1 MILEAMYDD
10 IKITFDIQDT
20 FIVASAENLKE
31 KPFGM
36 WELYRSTGIQCEH
49 GDDYVRLTVPSSPKM
64 LTDRLSRIYLY
75 LVWCFVHSGELKYS
89 YNDLFPEVHNM
100 WGDERFIP

>member
-10 IKITFDIQDT
+10 IKIKFDIQDT

-36 WELYRSTGIQCEH
+36 W
-49 GDDYVRLTVPSSPKM
+49 
-64 LTDRLSRIYLY
+64 
-75 LVWCFVHSGELKYS
+75 
-89 YNDLFPEVHNM
+89 
-100 WGDERFIP
+100 